1 MKKFEESDIF
11 VNKIKA
17 HPKVRF
23 FVYAGRVFYDNTS
36 EEGIKLNEYVSPEII
51 ALLTEAGLV
60 LKTED
65 GDFIVV
71 E

>member
-1 MKKFEESDIF
+1 MKKFEESDVF

-36 EEGIKLNEYVSPEII
+36 EEGIKLNEYVPPETI

-65 GDFIVV
+65 GDFILI